1 MIVFSVSGLPLTAQ
15 ARPRARP
22 SLLFNKK
29 LKKLFLAPPLL
40 PAKDRPSSTGAAQW
54 GPIRGSE
61 VGHYYIILFHFYN
74 ISRLADGPG
83 PGQAVISEGGAGG
96 RGAGP
101 GEARV
106 NGMPSKKSN
115 STSKLSAKG

>member
-1 MIVFSVSGLPLTAQ
+1 M
-15 ARPRARP
+15 
-22 SLLFNKK
+22 K
-29 LKKLFLAPPLL
+29 LKNLFLAPPLL

-54 GPIRGSE
+54 GPIKGSE
-61 VGHYYIILFHFYN
+61 VGGYCIFRTLFTTLH
-74 ISRLADGPG
+74 IADG

-101 GEARV
+101 GNGQV